1 MSHGKL
7 LMSVRDAEVS
17 YADKSVFS
25 NLSFNIH
32 NGEKLALVGR
42 NGAGKTTLMNVIR
55 GLHQPDKGDQWSL
68 PALKIGYLK
77 QTMPFEK
84 GTNTRDF
91 IAAALPKEQQE
102 IEYMYLVDSIA
113 EPLQIS
119 LNSNLEDLS
128 GGQLRRVFLACALLG
143 DAEILMLDEPTNHL
157 DLAGIEWLEEYL
169 KSYQGAVLCISH
181 DRRFLA
187 NVTNK
192 VFWLDR
198 GGMRVCPYGFGRFE
212 EWQEEMFAQEQRE
225 LHNRERA
232 LQGEADWMI
241 YGVTARRKRNVRRVA
256 LLKEEKALLKKD
268 LSGFKQA
275 TKRLHLS
282 VSKDDMA
289 LPSNIIADFWRVH
302 KSYEREGE
310 TVKLLDGFTY
320 RILKGRRIG
329 ILGNNGSG
337 KSTFLKLLLNETTPD
352 KGSVKLAAS
361 TNVAYFDQ
369 NRRDLIP
376 HKSLWATLCPE
387 GEFVK
392 VGGKMRHVCGYLK
405 DFMFDPSR
413 SRDEVSSLSG
423 GQQNRLM
430 LAKVLANPGNLLI
443 LDEPTNDLDSD
454 TLEMLEDVLS
464 RYKGTLIIVSHDREF
479 LDRTVSEILA
489 FEGGGNIAHH
499 IGGYTD
505 YIETKE
511 AEAILKSKNDEDDT
525 DKPQTT
531 HTPTKISDKKQ
542 KSTDKVTFKIKHEYE
557 TLPAR
562 IDELK
567 GIIKTLE
574 DILVDPNLYAQNPER
589 FDKAA
594 MKLGQAQTALET
606 AEYRLIELE
615 ELFPPSQNL
624 QGTQDL

>member
-1 MSHGKL
+1 MSYGKL
-7 LMSVRDAEVS
+7 LMSVREAEVS
-17 YADKSVFS
+17 YADKPVFS
-25 NLSFNIH
+25 NLNFNIH

-42 NGAGKTTLMNVIR
+42 NGAGKSTLMNVIR
-55 GLHQPDKGDQWSL
+55 GLHIPDVGEQWSL

-77 QTMPFEK
+77 QSMPFEK

-91 IAAALPKEQQE
+91 IFQALPQEQRE
-102 IEYMYLVDSIA
+102 PEYMYLVDSIA

-128 GGQLRRVFLACALLG
+128 GGQLRRVFLACALL
-143 DAEILMLDEPTNHL
+143 DDSEILLLDEPTNHL
-157 DLAGIEWLEEYL
+157 DLAGIEWLESYL
-169 KSYQGAVLCISH
+169 KTYQGAVLCVSH
-181 DRRFLA
+181 DRQFLA
-187 NVTNK
+187 NITNK

-198 GGMRVCPYGFGRFE
+198 GTLRICPYGFGGFE
-212 EWQEEMFAQEQRE
+212 DWQEEMFAQEQRE

-256 LLKEEKALLKKD
+256 LLKAEKEKLKKD
-268 LSGFKQA
+268 LSAFRHV
-275 TKRLHLS
+275 TKKLHLN

-289 LPSNIIADFWRVH
+289 LPSNIVADFWRVH
-302 KSYEREGE
+302 KSYER
-310 TVKLLDGFTY
+310 DGQTLNLMTNFTY

-337 KSTFLKLLLNETTPD
+337 KSTFLKLLLGEITPD
-352 KGSVKLAAS
+352 KGSVKLGQS

-369 NRRDLIP
+369 NRRDLKP
-376 HKSLWATLCPE
+376 EKSLWATICPH
-387 GEFVK
+387 GEYVQ

-413 SRDEVSSLSG
+413 ARDEVATLSG

-430 LAKVLANPGNLLI
+430 LAKILANPGNLLI
-443 LDEPTNDLDSD
+443 LDEPTNDLDTD

-464 RYKGTLIIVSHDREF
+464 RYQGTLIIVSHDREF
-479 LDRTVSEILA
+479 LDRTVTEILA
-489 FEGGGNIAHH
+489 FEGDGKIEHH
-499 IGGYTD
+499 IGGYSD
-505 YIETKE
+505 YLEAKNIQELQTENNHHQSNKTIKE
-511 AEAILKSKNDEDDT
+511 LQED
-525 DKPQTT
+525 
-531 HTPTKISDKKQ
+531 SDKELNISKE
-542 KSTDKVTFKIKHEYE
+542 KITFKVKHEYE

-567 GIIKTLE
+567 GIVKILE
-574 DILVDPNLYAQNPER
+574 DILADPDLYSKDAAR

-594 MKLGQAQTALET
+594 LKLEQAQESLEK
-606 AEYRLIELE
+606 AEYRLLELE
-615 ELFPPSQNL
+615 ILFSNQL
-624 QGTQDL
+624 